1 MYSQKNSKHTTY
13 IVNYQE
19 TFKRIIINKYYK
31 MNRYSID
38 FFVAGYKYND
48 GKEIIELLS
57 RNEPINLIR
66 EYFIGY
72 DPFAIAVYD
81 ERCEI
86 RLGYVPKIIAPLL
99 TYKMED
105 ENYKIRAIVKNVK
118 LEEIDEC
125 KLEIRVF
132 IERALKKAN

>member
-19 TFKRIIINKYYK
+19 TFKRIIINKSYK

-48 GKEIIELLS
+48 GKDIIELLY

-118 LEEIDEC
+118 LEERDDC

-132 IERALKKAN
+132 IERNLKKSN